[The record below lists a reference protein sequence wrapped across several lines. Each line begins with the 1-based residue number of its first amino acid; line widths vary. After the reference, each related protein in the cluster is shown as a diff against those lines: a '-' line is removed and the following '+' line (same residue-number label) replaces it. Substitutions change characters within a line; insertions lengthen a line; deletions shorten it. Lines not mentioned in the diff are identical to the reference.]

1 TNATNGQQPSQRAR
15 PHLILDDSDNEEVL
29 TSDADFIHLYAE
41 QLQQQRQSAAIEVDD
56 DDDKEFPRMAELP
69 PSLTLQNYQS
79 QRAASVAP
87 SDAPEEFHDA
97 IEPNDPPISKRRK
110 TEVSVPE
117 LMTIC
122 ATMRPPPITFQERAG
137 PMAESFHCYNED
149 LLGDFRMRP
158 PDKSGSSK
166 DIWLSVR
173 LNHPSL
179 VLEEWVLK
187 QCPKSHAPNG
197 EEIDGNLVVKSELYI
212 REVAIAVL
220 DEWSTLE
227 GARQIQSPRM
237 LTMELNGCTSPLL
250 KEMESKSKIWVLEKM
265 VRGVICKIINNE
277 GYVSDDDVMTKFP
290 KTGKDIVRDAESLVH
305 LSHIVLHKLGNL
317 LDIELGLVILANGG
331 EVWYLLDPQVCA
343 WGETDHDFQRLFGY
357 GNAGEKAHRTFL
369 MMHRSCGVF
378 CPKGPDNQMARPKDK
393 MTMETT
399 LYRRIGAAPAVSKSS
414 TAPAAAPTTA
424 PVASV
429 AVSSVA
435 VSSVAVSPLVVPLA
449 SASSTSVL
457 ASASSTSV
465 LASASS
471 TSVLASA
478 SSTSVLASA
487 SSTSVLASASS
498 TSVCI
503 APLAV
508 NENKATSSLSS
519 VSIVAPIDATL
530 ASAEAD
536 IGSIHDVLPDAD
548 GLSVNAGVSTPVSR
562 LTRYSRNRMEYT
574 IPAFW
579 KLAGTYPGP
588 NGAIYAAIIP
598 ASDSQNP
605 VAPDGWRVDWHD
617 DGANFYLQPL
627 CPPDYQMGWSTSN
640 EAWYFVKGEE
650 TRWDLPPID
659 VNRSSGSGSATLGP
673 VVQVRDTVATVTSE
687 NRKPVAGTKTV
698 IRTVLVKKKK
708 KNKESTIALAAEV
721 LESGNLSNQL
731 VDK

>member
-1 TNATNGQQPSQRAR
+1 MGSAVNDAAR
-15 PHLILDDSDNEEVL
+15 RFLGWARI
-29 TSDADFIHLYAE
+29 ADFA
-41 QLQQQRQSAAIEVDD
+41 D
-56 DDDKEFPRMAELP
+56 
-69 PSLTLQNYQS
+69 SLTQYTSTKL
-79 QRAASVAP
+79 
-87 SDAPEEFHDA
+87 
-97 IEPNDPPISKRRK
+97 
-110 TEVSVPE
+110 
-117 LMTIC
+117 
-122 ATMRPPPITFQERAG
+122 
-137 PMAESFHCYNED
+137 
-149 LLGDFRMRP
+149 
-158 PDKSGSSK
+158 
-166 DIWLSVR
+166 
-173 LNHPSL
+173 HP
-179 VLEEWVLK
+179 
-187 QCPKSHAPNG
+187 
-197 EEIDGNLVVKSELYI
+197 
-212 REVAIAVL
+212 
-220 DEWSTLE
+220 
-227 GARQIQSPRM
+227 
-237 LTMELNGCTSPLL
+237 
-250 KEMESKSKIWVLEKM
+250 
-265 VRGVICKIINNE
+265 
-277 GYVSDDDVMTKFP
+277 
-290 KTGKDIVRDAESLVH
+290 
-305 LSHIVLHKLGNL
+305 
-317 LDIELGLVILANGG
+317 GLVILANGG

-369 MMHRSCGVF
+369 MMHCSCGVF

-435 VSSVAVSPLVVPLA
+435 VSPLVVP
-449 SASSTSVL
+449 
-457 ASASSTSV
+457 
-465 LASASS
+465 
-471 TSVLASA
+471 
-478 SSTSVLASA
+478 LASA

-562 LTRYSRNRMEYT
+562 LTRYSPNRMEYT

-659 VNRSSGSGSATLGP
+659 VNCSSGSGSATLGP

-687 NRKPVAGTKTV
+687 NRKPLAGTKTV